1 MSSPPH
7 PTTSKLAVKSEM
19 SVGKSPGCGMIGF
32 NGTATPP
39 PDLVS
44 FRYSSLQWYDPTPV
58 EKGDG
63 RCHSSIR
70 GDRGWKGLGKTPL
83 GTGLANDDG
92 RATFQAVCREYLL
105 SHALSSLRV
114 PVIPTTNL
122 FLLPCLEDASIRD
135 RNYEGTY
142 YLYVGGVLE
151 RGVGRIHRLGQVLD
165 ESSFNEVC
173 KLTHKGCDC
182 SRRCFFNETAKKLG
196 IMAGS
201 WAAVGFTHGNLN
213 SDNISVDGLTFDLNV
228 ASFLGRYDLDYVS
241 NKVDEEGLLYSFG
254 RQAEGVKWMLRRTA
268 EILGGVDLVEVDLA
282 FDDALINE
290 FHARME
296 LRVFFGEIND
306 DEEEDNEEEETSV
319 LYPRPHQLYRYIQLV
334 EEKAGD
340 WELEAWEMLLGND
353 NSIQRKELERMWWD
367 EDEVAKLCTTF
378 DSEVESMESKIG
390 QLFPDLT
397 KTAKIFEASIHD
409 FLKESRGGGRG
420 GRGSQGSL
428 SPHTC
433 SIQ

>member
-1 MSSPPH
+1 LMCYVIYLLLFVASMAQIPIQFQGCIDSWGINCENRCDCPERCGRLTGRCEESMSSPPH

-19 SVGKSPGCGMIGF
+19 SVGKSPGCDESISSLPHPITSKLAVKSETSVGKSPGCGMIGF

-39 PDLVS
+39 SDLVS

-70 GDRGWKGLGKTPL
+70 GDRGWKGLGKSPL

-92 RATFQAVCREYLL
+92 RATFQAGCREYLL

-182 SRRCFFNETAKKLG
+182 SRPCFFNETAKKLG

-201 WAAVGFTHGNLN
+201 WAAVGF
-213 SDNISVDGLTFDLNV
+213 V
-228 ASFLGRYDLDYVS
+228 
-241 NKVDEEGLLYSFG
+241 
-254 RQAEGVKWMLRRTA
+254 
-268 EILGGVDLVEVDLA
+268 
-282 FDDALINE
+282 
-290 FHARME
+290 
-296 LRVFFGEIND
+296 
-306 DEEEDNEEEETSV
+306 
-319 LYPRPHQLYRYIQLV
+319 
-334 EEKAGD
+334 
-340 WELEAWEMLLGND
+340 
-353 NSIQRKELERMWWD
+353 
-367 EDEVAKLCTTF
+367 
-378 DSEVESMESKIG
+378 
-390 QLFPDLT
+390 
-397 KTAKIFEASIHD
+397 
-409 FLKESRGGGRG
+409 
-420 GRGSQGSL
+420 SL
-428 SPHTC
+428 SPLLPSRHL
-433 SIQ
+433 